1 MRQMK
6 ALTIT
11 AARIRFG
18 VLMTAVQREPILL
31 YRRNG
36 DKALIISAENCRQ
49 IYQVPSFESEPV
61 KRSPKAKDVWKPR

>member
-11 AARIRFG
+11 AARIHFG
-18 VLMTAVQREPILL
+18 ALLKAVQREPILV

-61 KRSPKAKDVWKPR
+61 KPSPKAKDVWKPR

>member
-11 AARIRFG
+11 AARIHFG
-18 VLMTAVQREPILL
+18 ALLKAVQREPILV

-36 DKALIISAENCRQ
+36 DKALIVSAENCRQ